1 MLVVMSGAVEETRLY
16 GRLDRPLAALA
27 ARQHGVFAIWQAR
40 ALGLTENAVQK
51 RCRTGRLYRLYR
63 GVYALMPDG
72 LLSREG
78 RWLAAVL
85 ACGPGAA
92 LSHRSAAHLH
102 ELRATSRPGVDVI
115 VPGRREPRHA
125 GIDAHQS
132 MHLTAGDLTVVSSIP
147 VTTVARMM
155 LDLAAVVDQ
164 RAVERVIGE
173 ADVRGVFDLW
183 AITDQLDR
191 NPKHPGAPRLRAA
204 LGPDR
209 AGLTD
214 SELEELFVAIWWP
227 TGLPRPQTRFHIDP
241 GDGGP
246 LIRADFAWPDAKF
259 DLETDGSRYHAPDRR
274 RQRDYRRDHRLKRAL
289 WEVVRVGDDQL
300 NADPDDVVTVVWEL
314 LAARLPPELRH
325 PWP

>member
-1 MLVVMSGAVEETRLY
+1 
-16 GRLDRPLAALA
+16 
-27 ARQHGVFAIWQAR
+27 VFALWQVR
-40 ALGLTENAVQK
+40 SIGLTENAVQK
-51 RCRTGRLYRLYR
+51 RSRAGRLYRLYR
-63 GVYALMPDG
+63 GVYALMPG
-72 LLSREG
+72 SLLSREG

-85 ACGPGAA
+85 ACGPEAA

-102 ELRATSRPGVDVI
+102 ELRPTSRKRVDVI
-115 VPGRREPRHA
+115 VPRGHERRHA

-132 MHLTAGDLTVVSSIP
+132 THLAADDLTIVSSIP
-147 VTTVARMM
+147 VTTVARTM

-164 RAVERVIGE
+164 RAVELVIGE
-173 ADVRGVFDLW
+173 ADVRRLFDLR
-183 AITDQLDR
+183 AVNGQLAR
-191 NPKHPGAPRLRAA
+191 NPRHPGAGRLRAA

-246 LIRADFAWPDAKF
+246 LIRADFAWPEAKF
-259 DLETDGSRYHAPDRR
+259 DLEIDGNRYHAGDRR
-274 RQRDYRRDHRLKRAL
+274 RRRDYRRDQRLKHARWDVL
-289 WEVVRVGDDQL
+289 RVGDDQL
-300 NADPDDVVTVVWEL
+300 SYDPNRVVPVVWEL
-314 LAARLPPELRH
+314 LARRLPPEMRR